1 MVFIIQNGRFTL
13 KFNLDKTK
21 LKQRLFLIGLIL
33 FFGYISVAFS
43 ADLNDINA
51 TQNELT
57 KFNEKYLKDKLHTDG
72 TNTDVAK
79 IVKMS
84 DIAKQKSDVNV
95 TMQKIDTSQ
104 NREIFKQK
112 DSKEASTIDSLV
124 GDKAFIDKVKDN
136 KKFILENYKIG
147 EHKMEVSPETQK
159 EITTAVST
167 TNNGKEKIFI
177 VISSSMPKEQI
188 REYFK
193 AVEGKENITFILRGL
208 VGDLKKFDPTR
219 QYLESIIKKYPND
232 KDSQDVFSVAV
243 EINPKITKKY
253 NINKVPAIIYVKNYD
268 GQADKSEPLMQT
280 DGEEFWISYGLASF
294 DYIVEQINKEAKSS
308 WLDEL
313 LKKDTFFNPK
323 EKKQ

>member
-1 MVFIIQNGRFTL
+1 MVFIIQNGRLTL

-33 FFGYISVAFS
+33 FFGYISVAYS
-43 ADLNDINA
+43 ADLSDINA

-57 KFNEKYLKDKLHTDG
+57 KFNEKYIKGKLHIDEA
-72 TNTDVAK
+72 NRDVAK
-79 IVKMS
+79 IIKLS
-84 DIAKQKSDVNV
+84 DIAKQNNDANI
-95 TMQKIDTSQ
+95 TMQKIDTNQS
-104 NREIFKQK
+104 REIFRPKE
-112 DSKEASTIDSLV
+112 SKEATRIDSLV
-124 GDKAFIDKVKDN
+124 SDKAFINQVKDN

-159 EITTAVST
+159 ELTTAVST
-167 TNNGKEKIFI
+167 TTNGKEKIFI
-177 VISSSMPKEQI
+177 VISSSMPNEQI

-219 QYLESIIKKYPND
+219 QYLESIIKKYPAD

-253 NINKVPAIIYVKNYD
+253 DINKVPAIIYVKNYD
-268 GQADKSEPLMQT
+268 GQADKSEPLVRN
-280 DGEEFWISYGLASF
+280 DGEEFWVSYGLASF
-294 DYIVEQINKEAKSS
+294 DYIIEQINKEAKSS
-308 WLDEL
+308 WLDGL
-313 LKKDTFFNPK
+313 LKRDTFFNPK
-323 EKKQ
+323 EKIL